1 MRVVVQ
7 RSDEMAATSVTYFTC
22 LPSSYLAKLK
32 QISSTYTYTAFT
44 LLGVAS
50 FSVTVMTLDR
60 AG

>member
-1 MRVVVQ
+1 MPVVVQ
-7 RSDEMAATSVTYFTC
+7 RSDEMAATSITCFTC
-22 LPSSYLAKLK
+22 LSSSDLAKLK
-32 QISSTYTYTAFT
+32 PISSTNAYAAFT